1 MSSAY
6 QEKAASPAW
15 RQNRISAK
23 PTVQMQETIEPAMK
37 RISLA
42 QNLSAVSPS
51 RIREI
56 ADIAFGMDGVL
67 KLHFGESNLPTPD
80 FIKKAALRALD
91 EGYTFYSENAGL
103 PGLRQ
108 AVAEKYRELHGV
120 SLDPKT
126 EILITASG
134 VQALN
139 VSIRCAIDPG
149 DEAIVLTPNW
159 PNATAIVNLY
169 AGTAREVPL
178 AWDGR
183 RYTPDLSAMEAAL
196 TPRTRLIVYASPSN
210 PLGWVARPEEQR
222 TLLDFCRRR
231 GLWLLADEVYE
242 RIYSKGTAAPSILRL
257 CTRDDAVVVVQ
268 SFSKSYCMTGWRLGW
283 VAARQDLVGKAA
295 QLNEF
300 IVSHA
305 PSMVQRAGET
315 ALRDGEAFV
324 QGMAADVQRRVRFCQ
339 EALRGIPGVTLAP
352 PEGAFY
358 LFPRIEGLGD
368 SFDFT
373 LTLLREARVAVAPGS
388 AFGSGG
394 EGAFRIC
401 CAADESV
408 LEPAMDRLRRFLE
421 KRC

>member
-1 MSSAY
+1 
-6 QEKAASPAW
+6 
-15 RQNRISAK
+15 
-23 PTVQMQETIEPAMK
+23 MK
-37 RISLA
+37 RVLIARGLA
-42 QNLSAVSPS
+42 AVSPS

-67 KLHFGESNLPTPD
+67 KLHFGESNLPTPA
-80 FIKKAALRALD
+80 FIKAAAVRALN
-91 EGYTFYSENAGL
+91 EGYTFYTENAGL
-103 PGLRQ
+103 PALRQ
-108 AVAEKYRELHGV
+108 AIAEKYRELHEV
-120 SLDPKT
+120 RLDPRT
-126 EILITASG
+126 EILVTASG

-149 DEAIVLTPNW
+149 DGAIVLTPNW

-169 AGTAREVPL
+169 AGAAREVAL

-183 RYTPDLSAMEAAL
+183 RYTLDLSAIEAAL

-222 TLLDFCRRR
+222 TLLEFCRRH

-242 RIYSKGTAAPSILRL
+242 RIYFTGTAAPSILRL
-257 CTRDDAVVVVQ
+257 CSRDDAVIVVQ

-283 VAARQDLVGKAA
+283 VAARHDLVRKAA

-324 QGMAADVQRRVRFCQ
+324 QGMAADVQRRVRFCH
-339 EALRGIPGVTLAP
+339 EALRGVPGITVAP
-352 PEGAFY
+352 PEGSFY
-358 LFPRIEGLGD
+358 LFPRIEGLSD
-368 SFDFT
+368 SFDFA
-373 LTLLREARVAVAPGS
+373 LSLLRDTRVAVAPGS
-388 AFGSGG
+388 AFGNGG
-394 EGAFRIC
+394 EGAIRIC

-408 LEPAMDRLRRFLE
+408 LEPAMERLRRFLE
-421 KRC
+421 KR

>member
-1 MSSAY
+1 
-6 QEKAASPAW
+6 
-15 RQNRISAK
+15 
-23 PTVQMQETIEPAMK
+23 MK
-37 RISLA
+37 RVLIARGLA
-42 QNLSAVSPS
+42 AVSPS

-67 KLHFGESNLPTPD
+67 KLHFGESNLPTPA
-80 FIKKAALRALD
+80 FIKAAAVRALND
-91 EGYTFYSENAGL
+91 GYTFYTENAGL
-103 PGLRQ
+103 PALRQ
-108 AVAEKYRELHGV
+108 AIAEKYRELHEV
-120 SLDPKT
+120 RLDPRT
-126 EILITASG
+126 EILVTASG

-149 DEAIVLTPNW
+149 DGAIVLTPNW

-169 AGTAREVPL
+169 AGAAREVAL

-183 RYTPDLSAMEAAL
+183 RYTLDLSAIEAAL

-222 TLLDFCRRR
+222 TLLEFCRRH

-242 RIYSKGTAAPSILRL
+242 RIYFTGTAAPSILRL
-257 CTRDDAVVVVQ
+257 CSRDDAVIIVQ

-283 VAARQDLVGKAA
+283 VAARHDLVRKAA

-324 QGMAADVQRRVRFCQ
+324 QGMAADVQRRVRFCH
-339 EALRGIPGVTLAP
+339 EALRGVPGVTVAP
-352 PEGAFY
+352 PEGSFY
-358 LFPRIEGLGD
+358 LFPRIEGLSD
-368 SFDFT
+368 SFDFA
-373 LTLLREARVAVAPGS
+373 LTLLKETRVAVAPGS
-388 AFGSGG
+388 AFGNGG
-394 EGAFRIC
+394 ESAIRIC

-408 LEPAMDRLRRFLE
+408 LEPAMERLRRFLE
-421 KRC
+421 KR

>member
-1 MSSAY
+1 
-6 QEKAASPAW
+6 
-15 RQNRISAK
+15 
-23 PTVQMQETIEPAMK
+23 MK
-37 RISLA
+37 RVLIARGLA
-42 QNLSAVSPS
+42 AVSPS

-67 KLHFGESNLPTPD
+67 KLHFGESNLPTPA
-80 FIKKAALRALD
+80 FIKAAAVRALN
-91 EGYTFYSENAGL
+91 EGYTFYTENAGL
-103 PGLRQ
+103 PALRQ
-108 AVAEKYRELHGV
+108 AIAEKYRELHEV
-120 SLDPKT
+120 RLDPRT
-126 EILITASG
+126 EILVTASG

-149 DEAIVLTPNW
+149 DGAIVLTPNW

-169 AGTAREVPL
+169 AGAAREVAL

-183 RYTPDLSAMEAAL
+183 RYTLDLSAIEAAL

-222 TLLDFCRRR
+222 TLLEFCRRH

-242 RIYSKGTAAPSILRL
+242 RIYFTGTAAPSILRL
-257 CTRDDAVVVVQ
+257 CSRDDAVIVVQ

-283 VAARQDLVGKAA
+283 VAARHDLVRKAA

-324 QGMAADVQRRVRFCQ
+324 QGMAADVQRRVRFCH
-339 EALRGIPGVTLAP
+339 EALRGVPGVTVAP
-352 PEGAFY
+352 PEGSFY
-358 LFPRIEGLGD
+358 LFPRIEGLSD
-368 SFDFT
+368 SFDFA
-373 LTLLREARVAVAPGS
+373 LSLLRDTRVAVAPGS
-388 AFGSGG
+388 AFGNGG
-394 EGAFRIC
+394 ESAIRIC

-408 LEPAMDRLRRFLE
+408 LEPAMERLRRFLE
-421 KRC
+421 KR